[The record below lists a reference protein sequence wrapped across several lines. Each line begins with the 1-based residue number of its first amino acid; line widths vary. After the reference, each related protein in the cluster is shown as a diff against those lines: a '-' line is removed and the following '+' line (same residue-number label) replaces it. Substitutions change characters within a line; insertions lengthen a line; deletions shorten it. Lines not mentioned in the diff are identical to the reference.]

1 MHELE
6 ENVEDIQDKTI
17 GIDAKVFVAL
27 DVVELLLYFLFG
39 VLELM
44 LLNLIEKMIFLQEMY
59 LMEQNLVDED
69 VHLIDNNKE
78 LLQNMNDVDQKNI
91 LFVQNSNKR
100 FVSFHHLI
108 MYQDI
113 IVKLINVFENDHH

>member
-27 DVVELLLYFLFG
+27 DVVELLLYFLFD

-59 LMEQNLVDED
+59 LLEQILVDED
-69 VHLIDNNKE
+69 VHVIDNNKE
-78 LLQNMNDVDQKNI
+78 LLQNKHDVDQKNI
-91 LFVQNSNKR
+91 LLFQNSNKV
-100 FVSFHHLI
+100 FVYFHYLI
-108 MYQDI
+108 KYQDI
-113 IVKLINVFENDHH
+113 ILK